1 MKHRFLGV
9 FLSLGA
15 KILAV
20 KKNDRFFLPQSWI
33 YMYKWINWRN
43 KIDMLH
49 GAVSRYHTFWWI
61 LPFFQ
66 NLEARKIWEAIDT
79 RNFFCHQGVGIW
91 EGFSLMEK
99 NQHATWV
106 SPHATTCYIHDFRK
120 KWQNGQRSLSEKI
133 FFSLMLWVFMYYTR
147 LRKKINMLHGKQ
159 KIYNMLHGFV
169 YIWVS

>member
-66 NLEARKIWEAIDT
+66 NLEARKIWEAIRVPIET
-79 RNFFCHQGVGIW
+79 RILVSGSLDQNRDETETLARLSVSIVSLRPRDFQ
-91 EGFSLMEK
+91 FSWLINSSWSIEWRY
-99 NQHATWV
+99 NA
-106 SPHATTCYIHDFRK
+106 CYEMIKRLIPAGRRI
-120 KWQNGQRSLSEKI
+120 NI
-133 FFSLMLWVFMYYTR
+133 FDW
-147 LRKKINMLHGKQ
+147 
-159 KIYNMLHGFV
+159 
-169 YIWVS
+169 